1 MHTIYNIVSGPL
13 VWVAFLVFIVGS
25 IYRLVSMALLA
36 KKKDPMVYAY
46 MHPKYALRSIF
57 HWIIPFASVNS
68 RKNPILTIVTFL
80 FHIGLIFM
88 PIFLFAHIILFKES
102 WNIGW
107 WFMPDGAADFMTLIV
122 IAACIFFTVRR
133 LTQPEVK
140 FLTSPSDFV
149 ILIVIASPFVTGFW
163 AHHQWAGHQWMAV
176 LHMLSGEIMLAT
188 IPFTR
193 LSHMLF
199 FPFTRGYMGSEFGA
213 IRNVKDW

>member
-1 MHTIYNIVSGPL
+1 MHAIYNIVSGPL
-13 VWVAFLVFIVGS
+13 VWVAFTIFIGGS

-46 MHPKYALRSIF
+46 MHPKFALRSIF

-80 FHIGLIFM
+80 FHIGIIFV
-88 PIFLFAHIILFKES
+88 PIFLFAHIILLNES
-102 WNIGW
+102 WNISW
-107 WFMPDGAADFMTLIV
+107 WFLPDGVADFMTVIV
-122 IAACIFFTVRR
+122 IGGCIFFAVRR
-133 LTQPEVK
+133 ITQPEVK

-149 ILIVIASPFVTGFW
+149 ILVVIAAPFVTGFL
-163 AHHQWAGHQWMAV
+163 AYHQWAGHQWMGV
-176 LHMLSGEIMLAT
+176 LHMLSGEIMLAV

-213 IRNVKDW
+213 VRKVKDW